1 MAIFWRILL
10 GLGIAG
16 VGSFLVIQTKIF
28 LDFFGHSEWA
38 DSKFGGGGTNLLYK
52 TIGLLLVFIGFM
64 VMTNL
69 WGAFMEATVGS
80 FFGFNRTSGL

>member
-1 MAIFWRILL
+1 
-10 GLGIAG
+10 
-16 VGSFLVIQTKIF
+16 
-28 LDFFGHSEWA
+28 
-38 DSKFGGGGTNLLYK
+38 
-52 TIGLLLVFIGFM
+52 VFIGFM